1 MAKQKKDKH
10 GFVFS
15 TNPDFKFT
23 SGEEETTATLPPD
36 KQMLKIRFE
45 KKHRGGKEVTII
57 DEFVGTEEALQL
69 LGKELKTKCG
79 TGGSVKEG
87 QILIQGDHR
96 KKIAE
101 IFTKMGY
108 KYKLAGG

>member
-1 MAKQKKDKH
+1 MAKQKRDKH

-23 SGEEETTATLPPD
+23 AETDAVRETLPPD

-57 DEFVGTEEALQL
+57 DEFVGTESDLQL

-79 TGGSVKEG
+79 TGGSVKDG

-101 IFTKMGY
+101 LFTKMGY
-108 KYKLAGG
+108 RYKLAGG